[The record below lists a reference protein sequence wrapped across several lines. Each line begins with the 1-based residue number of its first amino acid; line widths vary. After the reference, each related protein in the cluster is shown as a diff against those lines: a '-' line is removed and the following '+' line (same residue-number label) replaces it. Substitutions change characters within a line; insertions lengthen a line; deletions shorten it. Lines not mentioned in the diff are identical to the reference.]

1 MSTRTSAKPGARP
14 GAESG
19 AESGAR
25 AGTRAGTRAGASTV
39 VAVAFLLAGAVLA
52 VGAPPAAADDP
63 AEGPRGEAFQKGN
76 TAGVRL
82 TNSKIGL
89 SGNGLGGKSD
99 GYRIPQ
105 PCWYEPNL
113 SAEDMLH
120 LQVRER
126 KDAVESGNNYSE
138 NIRDYADKVGE
149 KGKWW
154 GISYDANDPAGAA
167 CAAGREST
175 VWVPEGT
182 TPVGGITAQQLMQ
195 IARAALTVP
204 EPKIKLSPDVKS
216 YVNLPTWVW
225 LDGAE
230 AAPRSVTAT
239 LPGVMSATVT
249 ATPQGLDIHP
259 GTEDEN
265 RARVYKDC
273 GTTGKPY
280 TKGADKGAGT
290 GADKGDDS
298 PPCGVRYLRSSIDQP
313 RKAYTLTVTSV
324 WTVVGNDSQ
333 GGQLN
338 YDPIRVSATRD
349 VPVGEVQSIVKN

>member
-1 MSTRTSAKPGARP
+1 MSTRTSAKPGT
-14 GAESG
+14 ES
-19 AESGAR
+19 
-25 AGTRAGTRAGASTV
+25 GTRAGASTV

-105 PCWYEPNL
+105 PCWYEPNM

-249 ATPQGLDIHP
+249 ATPQGLDIDP

-265 RARVYKDC
+265 RAKVYKDC

-280 TKGADKGAGT
+280 TK